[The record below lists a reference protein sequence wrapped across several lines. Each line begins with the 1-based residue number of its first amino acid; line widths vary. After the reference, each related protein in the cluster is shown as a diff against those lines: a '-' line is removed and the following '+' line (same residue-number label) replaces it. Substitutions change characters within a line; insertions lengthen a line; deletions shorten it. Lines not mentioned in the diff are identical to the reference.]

1 MADITKVGVP
11 SPATN
16 LPPDTNRYGPY
27 PAGENIAAGDAC
39 YQKAADGK
47 IYRSL
52 ATAVVTD
59 ETNIVDGF
67 AATSATAGQRQPVTL
82 LTGVKWAYGT
92 GLTPGVAV
100 FLSGV
105 TAGGIA
111 TTSLAG
117 QTKVLGRIMADGVRV
132 ILTRSY

>member
-1 MADITKVGVP
+1 MSDITKP
-11 SPATN
+11 TSTSPATN
-16 LPPDTNRYGPY
+16 LVPDTNRFGPF
-27 PAGENIAAGDAC
+27 PAGEDIAAGDAC

-52 ATAVVTD
+52 ATTTATD
-59 ETNIVDGF
+59 ETNIVDGY
-67 AATSATAGQRQPVTL
+67 ATAKATAGQRQPVTL
-82 LTGVKWAYGT
+82 YSGVKFPYGT

-105 TAGGIA
+105 TAGGLA
-111 TTSLAG
+111 TTSIAG

-132 ILTRSY
+132 ILLRSY